1 MQVYRHHVICMPH
14 KLCLS
19 RQITK
24 CFLDYIR
31 FTFLET
37 LDEAHMY
44 SLDGERKDSVFYIV
58 K

>member
-1 MQVYRHHVICMPH
+1 MQVYRHHGICMPH

-24 CFLDYIR
+24 CFLDYIG

-37 LDEAHMY
+37 FDEAHMC
-44 SLDGERKDSVFYIV
+44 SLDGERKDSFFLLF
-58 K
+58 